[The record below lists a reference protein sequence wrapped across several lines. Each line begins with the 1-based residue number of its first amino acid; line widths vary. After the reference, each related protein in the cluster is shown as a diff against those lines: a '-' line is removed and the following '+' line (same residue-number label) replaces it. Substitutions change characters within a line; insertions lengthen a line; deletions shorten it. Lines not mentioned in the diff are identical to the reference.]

1 MSNSFQQSQ
10 RRFAAWVRDPD
21 TQPVPEGI
29 ERRRLAIYRELVYGN
44 IEGFL
49 RNGFPVLYSL
59 VDAGVWKALV
69 TSFVAEHACESPYFV
84 DISRHFVE
92 FLQQRPDWQ
101 AKLPAWA
108 LELSHYEWMEVVIDM
123 AEAPTEEFAGV
134 DPSGDLMAQA
144 PVLSPL
150 ACLLGYRWPVHQLCT
165 EFVPDAPPDE
175 VTWLVIYRDVA
186 DEVKF
191 MEVNAV
197 TAALLQSLEQSP
209 DSNGTTHLRQLA
221 VQSGLPE
228 QTALEAGAGM
238 LARLR
243 QKGVLLGTRRNT
255 A

>member
-21 TQPVPEGI
+21 NQPVPEGI

-59 VDAGVWKALV
+59 VDAGLWKALA
-69 TSFVAEHACESPYFV
+69 TSFVAEHACESPYFI

-101 AKLPAWA
+101 AQLPPWA
-108 LELSHYEWMEVVIDM
+108 LELAHYEWMEVVIDM
-123 AEAPTEEFAGV
+123 AEAPTEEFCGV
-134 DPSGDLMAQA
+134 DPAGDLMAQA

-150 ACLLGYRWPVHQLCT
+150 ACLLAYRWPVHQLCT
-165 EFVPDAPPDE
+165 EFVPDEPPDA
-175 VTWLVIYRDVA
+175 VTWLVIYRDAA
-186 DEVKF
+186 DDVKF

-209 DSNGTTHLRQLA
+209 DSNGATHLCQLA

-243 QKGVLLGTRRNT
+243 EKGVLLGTRRHT

>member
-1 MSNSFQQSQ
+1 MSNSFLQSQ
-10 RRFAAWVRDPD
+10 HRFAAWVRDPD
-21 TQPVPEGI
+21 NQPVPEGI

-92 FLQQRPDWQ
+92 FLQQRPDWLAQ
-101 AKLPAWA
+101 LPPWA
-108 LELSHYEWMEVVIDM
+108 LELAHYEWMEVVVDM
-123 AEAPTEEFAGV
+123 AEASAEDHADV
-134 DPSGDLMAQA
+134 DPDGDLMAQV

-165 EFVPDAPPDE
+165 EFVPDTPPDAG
-175 VTWLVIYRDVA
+175 TWLVIYRDAA

-197 TAALLQSLEQSP
+197 TAALLQLLEQSP
-209 DSNGTTHLRQLA
+209 DSNGATLLRQLA

-228 QTALEAGAGM
+228 QTALDAGAGM
-238 LARLR
+238 LARFR
-243 QKGVLLGTRRNT
+243 QKGVLLGTRKKT
-255 A
+255 V

>member
-1 MSNSFQQSQ
+1 MSSSFQQSQ

-29 ERRRLAIYRELVYGN
+29 EMRRLAIYRELVYGN
-44 IEGFL
+44 MEGFL

-59 VDAGVWKALV
+59 VDDGLWKALV

-101 AKLPAWA
+101 AQLPPWA
-108 LELSHYEWMEVVIDM
+108 LELAHYEWMEVVVDM
-123 AEAPTEEFAGV
+123 AEVPAEDVADVNP
-134 DPSGDLMAQA
+134 DGDLMAQA

-150 ACLLGYRWPVHQLCT
+150 ACLLGYRWPVHRLCT
-165 EFVPDAPPDE
+165 GFVPDAPPDA

-209 DSNGTTHLRQLA
+209 DSNGATLLRQLA

-228 QTALEAGAGM
+228 QTALETGAGM

-255 A
+255 T